1 MMCLS
6 SDDPN
11 YLSSTFIRMGR
22 GDVRMARSYHRVMP
36 RKAPSPIISGPDW
49 FLPEWMDTLRV
60 TQAALARETGWSKA
74 TMNDIFHG
82 KTSYYRQILNDAAR
96 ALRIEPFE
104 LLMPPAAAMAIKNMR
119 NTAIRIAA
127 DTRLE
132 YHAEPRRDG
141 ANG

>member
-1 MMCLS
+1 
-6 SDDPN
+6 
-11 YLSSTFIRMGR
+11 
-22 GDVRMARSYHRVMP
+22 
-36 RKAPSPIISGPDW
+36 
-49 FLPEWMDTLRV
+49 
-60 TQAALARETGWSKA
+60 
-74 TMNDIFHG
+74 MNDIFHG